1 MRAFLKTPGNGLFAG
16 GLSFA
21 VGLDFDAKKR
31 DWKKLVHLEAIFFGQ
46 KYDFLLP
53 DFKMHFKISIFSYNF
68 VFEGLIFER
77 KTYNM

>member
-1 MRAFLKTPGNGLFAG
+1 M
-16 GLSFA
+16 
-21 VGLDFDAKKR
+21 
-31 DWKKLVHLEAIFFGQ
+31 VHLEANFFGQ

-53 DFKMHFKISIFSYNF
+53 DLPPGQNLDLLPDFKMHFEISIFYYNF

>member
-21 VGLDFDAKKR
+21 VGLDFDAKKTR
-31 DWKKLVHLEAIFFGQ
+31 LKKSGPSGSKFFDQ

-53 DFKMHFKISIFSYNF
+53 DLPPGRN
-68 VFEGLIFER
+68 LLR
-77 KTYNM
+77 KQI